1 MATKKDKAGVIHQ
14 LFLKLNGS
22 SRQKWEVV
30 NQEGHDYYLDN
41 QLSAEEKKALEDNG
55 QPTFTINR
63 IIPIVE
69 MLNFY
74 ATANDPKWQAVAT
87 EGSDSEIAAVHN
99 DIADYIWYI
108 SDGKQ
113 QMHQVINDACTK
125 SVGYMQVYVD
135 GNADQGM
142 GEVKVRNLEPFDVFV
157 DPQARDPLYRDA
169 AFMMVH
175 KIVPRAQLEN
185 EFPAHKASIQ
195 KSNSQYPS
203 HFGFTQK
210 AEERDFQYKDISENF
225 SIAGDDETLIDY
237 YEMYEKISV
246 PYIHVF
252 YSIPPNEIEMKQIE
266 ETAKAQIN
274 EKVEE
279 SKVQFKEQ
287 LLQLQQAFEQGQMI
301 KERFEKS
308 SKELEQKFQVDFK
321 QEKDMLVQQMIQEG
335 TRVEQK
341 VVSEKEFDILMQ
353 GELKSNI
360 TQKVKYF
367 ERKIRM
373 QVCVGDKIL
382 QEKILPSDT
391 YPIVPIHY
399 KWTGTPYPMSAVA
412 PLIGKQKELNKA
424 HQLMVHNASLGSSL
438 RWMYVDGS
446 IDVDYWEKFSSA
458 PGAILPVNNG
468 YDSPKEVLPAQLSA
482 AFVQMVQSGKQDMEY
497 LAGIYSSQQG
507 DMGAQH
513 DTYKGLLAND
523 EYGTRRVKNW
533 VENNVKA
540 GLKQIGLLVRDYA
553 QHIYQANKVFRIAQ
567 PSAIQ
572 EQREVEIN
580 VPLYNDVGEKIGMHN
595 DYSAAR
601 FDIRVVAGNS
611 LPVNRWAYLGELK
624 ELMQLG
630 VVDDIAVLA
639 ETDVKN
645 KENIAKRKSL
655 YSQLQGQIENME
667 EEIKSDKG
675 TIETLERQL
684 IQAGIKDKI
693 RQAEHDM
700 RKQVLD
706 SKARVKTDT
715 AVNKAQLDAAAKE
728 AKMNLKEQKM
738 DLKVRSDIKK
748 KIASEP
754 EEV

>member
-1 MATKKDKAGVIHQ
+1 MNKKDKAGIIHQ

-22 SRQKWEVV
+22 HRQKWEVV
-30 NQEGHDYYLDN
+30 NQEGHDFYLDN
-41 QLSAEEKKALEDNG
+41 QLSAEEKKALQDNG

-74 ATANDPKWQAVAT
+74 ATANDPKWQAVAS

-99 DIADYIWYI
+99 DIADFIWYI

-135 GNADQGM
+135 PNEDQGM
-142 GEVKVRNLEPFDVFV
+142 GEVKVRSLEPFDVFV
-157 DPQARDPLYRDA
+157 DPQSRDALYRDA
-169 AFMMVH
+169 AYMVLH
-175 KIVPRAQLEN
+175 KIVPRAQLEAS
-185 EFPAHKASIQ
+185 FPESKNQIRKA
-195 KSNSQYPS
+195 NSQYPS

-210 AEERDFQYKDISENF
+210 AEERDFQYKDISENY
-225 SIAGDDETLIDY
+225 SIEGEDETLIDY
-237 YEMYEKISV
+237 YEFYEKVTI
-246 PYIHVF
+246 PYVHVF
-252 YSIPPNEIEMKQIE
+252 FTIPPDEKEIKAIE
-266 ETAKAQIN
+266 EQAKATID
-274 EKVEE
+274 EKVAEAKVVYEE
-279 SKVQFKEQ
+279 QM
-287 LLQLQQAFEQGQMI
+287 LQLKQAFESGQI
-301 KERFEKS
+301 IQSRYEKS
-308 SKELEQKFQVDFK
+308 AKDLKKQMEQDFEGEK
-321 QEKDMLVQQMIQEG
+321 QMLISQMIQES
-335 TRVEQK
+335 TQTEQK
-341 VVSEKEFDILMQ
+341 VVSEKEFDILIK
-353 GELKSNI
+353 GELSKNI

-367 ERKIRM
+367 EKKIKM
-373 QVCVGDKIL
+373 TVCVGDKVL
-382 QEKILPSDT
+382 NEKVLPSSE

-399 KWTGTPYPMSAVA
+399 KWTGTPYPMSAVS

-438 RWMYVDGS
+438 RWMYVDGT

-458 PGAILPVNNG
+458 PGAILPINNG

-482 AFVQMVQSGKQDMEY
+482 AFVQMVQEGKTDMEY

-553 QHIYQANKVFRIAQ
+553 QHVYQAHKVFRIAQ
-567 PSAIQ
+567 PSHIQ

-580 VPLYNDVGEKIGMHN
+580 VPMYNDVGEQIGMFN

-601 FDIRVVAGNS
+601 FDIRVIAGNS

-624 ELMQLG
+624 ELLNLG

-655 YSQLQGQIENME
+655 YSELQGQISSME

-706 SKARVKTDT
+706 SKSRLKSDT
-715 AVNKAQLDAAAKE
+715 AINKAQLDATAKE
-728 AKMNLKEQKM
+728 AKLNLKEQKL